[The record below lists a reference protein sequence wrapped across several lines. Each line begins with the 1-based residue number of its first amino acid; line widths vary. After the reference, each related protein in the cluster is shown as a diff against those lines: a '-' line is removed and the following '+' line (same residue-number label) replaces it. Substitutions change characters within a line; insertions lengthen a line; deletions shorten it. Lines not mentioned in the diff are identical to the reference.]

1 MLPPSLRTGAWRT
14 HHQRVATTA
23 DWSMLDIAKLLQYCA
38 VSYVR
43 ARIVSIE
50 RFPAKWK
57 PVRVKKTRQRKGSSV
72 DMSVD
77 IIWAFEILFEIPW
90 CGKRRPA

>member
-1 MLPPSLRTGAWRT
+1 
-14 HHQRVATTA
+14 
-23 DWSMLDIAKLLQYCA
+23 

-50 RFPAKWK
+50 RFAAKWK
-57 PVRVKKTRQRKGSSV
+57 PVRAKEDALKDKGSGIG
-72 DMSVD
+72 MIVD

-90 CGKRRPA
+90 SGKRRPA

>member
-1 MLPPSLRTGAWRT
+1 VPVVCQGTHRLNRAFSSEVETGSREAN
-14 HHQRVATTA
+14 ASK
-23 DWSMLDIAKLLQYCA
+23 D
-38 VSYVR
+38 
-43 ARIVSIE
+43 
-50 RFPAKWK
+50 
-57 PVRVKKTRQRKGSSV
+57 KGSGV